1 MHGTAA
7 GRTQFRYFRL
17 RPVDRQWGLFATTVG
32 RSEIMPN
39 SRYPPAEHPGG
50 YQLDWQS
57 GRMLREFQLI
67 FITDGGGWFETRQ
80 ARLRIRSG
88 DMLLLRPGLWHR
100 YKPDAQTGWREQWI
114 GFDGS
119 YARYLFK
126 RELFAAEKPVL
137 SMREQAN
144 VLECFENIARA
155 AQRASS
161 AAQQLLSGYI
171 IQLLGLFYAST
182 QVETKA
188 RERENRVV
196 QQALAQLQSEDGASL
211 SLPGLARKLH
221 LSYSLFRRVF
231 REHVGMS
238 PHQYRIHLKVVRAG
252 HMLKETNLP
261 LKQIAAECGFG
272 SEQYFCR
279 VLKRV
284 TGQTAVQ
291 LRTGTL

>member
-1 MHGTAA
+1 MHGTTA

-32 RSEIMPN
+32 RSEITPN

-196 QQALAQLQSEDGASL
+196 QQALAQLQSEDGDSL
-211 SLPGLARKLH
+211 SLPKLARKLH

-238 PHQYRIHLKVVRAG
+238 P
-252 HMLKETNLP
+252 TST
-261 LKQIAAECGFG
+261 G
-272 SEQYFCR
+272 S
-279 VLKRV
+279 
-284 TGQTAVQ
+284 T
-291 LRTGTL
+291 